1 MATAARPVLPLC
13 PVRERRTAFR
23 RRMITWFRKHARD
36 LPWRGTRDPYR
47 VWVSEIIL
55 QQTRVD
61 QGTPY
66 IERFL
71 KRFPTVE
78 ALSRAKPDEVLKL
91 WEGLGYYSRARNL
104 HRAAI
109 EVVNAGNGLPRSAQ
123 DWTALPGVGRYT
135 AGAIAS
141 IAFDEPAPV
150 LDGNVKRVYSRL
162 LDLELCADEP
172 AATELLWQLAEE
184 LVRGKSSGDFNQA
197 VMELGASVCLPR
209 APQCDLCPVADLCLS
224 KSRGTQEARPVR
236 RPRKPVPHKE
246 IVVAAI
252 RKNGRYLLG
261 KRPADGLLGGLWE
274 FPGGKVEAGEDHER
288 ALMREVL
295 EELGIEV
302 AVGGLVACVNHAY
315 SHFKVTLNVYACR
328 HVSGMPRPNAHTEL
342 KWIPPSRFSEFAFPK
357 ANHKFLDLL

>member
-1 MATAARPVLPLC
+1 MAVTSRPTRPAPILQN
-13 PVRERRTAFR
+13 RAGFR
-23 RRMITWFRKHARD
+23 RRMVNWFRKHARD

-78 ALSRAKPDEVLKL
+78 ALARAEIDQVLKL

-104 HRAAI
+104 HRAA
-109 EVVNAGNGLPRSAQ
+109 VVVTAHGAGLPHCAA
-123 DWTALPGVGRYT
+123 DWMELPGVGRYT

-141 IAFDEPAPV
+141 IAFDEPVPV
-150 LDGNVKRVYSRL
+150 LDGNVKRVLARL
-162 LDLELCADEP
+162 LDLETSIDESP
-172 AATELLWQLAEE
+172 TVDMLWKVSED
-184 LVRGKSSGDFNQA
+184 LVRGRAPGDFNQA
-197 VMELGASVCLPR
+197 MMELGAAVCMPR
-209 APQCDLCPVADLCLS
+209 SPDCGACPVSSYCLS
-224 KSRGTQEARPVR
+224 KANGTQNSRPVR
-236 RPRKPVPHKE
+236 RAKKQVPHKE

-261 KRPADGLLGGLWE
+261 KRPMEGLLGGLWE
-274 FPGGKVEAGEDHER
+274 FPGGKVEPGEDHES
-288 ALMREVL
+288 ALLREL
-295 EELGIEV
+295 REELGIEV
-302 AVGGLVACVNHAY
+302 EVGELIACVNHAY

-328 HVSGMPRPNAHTEL
+328 HVSGTPRPNAHTEL
-342 KWIPPSRFSEFAFPK
+342 KWVPRKRFSDFTFPK
-357 ANHKFLDLL
+357 ANHKFLSRL